1 MELWEEATTL
11 GRNISPGSLLIF
23 KNYERFG
30 IVIQFPK
37 FWGVA
42 DCCSLNRSKV
52 MNKNINFSHPTNQK
66 EFVL

>member
-1 MELWEEATTL
+1 MELWQEATTL
-11 GRNISPGSLLIF
+11 GSNISASSQLIF
-23 KNYERFG
+23 KNHEWFG
-30 IVIQFPK
+30 IAIQFPK
-37 FWGVA
+37 FCDVA